1 MMNHIG
7 VCLSYDATWQCLR
20 RLTSEARFLEIIKHD
35 HWIWIYD
42 NLNFKMSIRHER
54 SGMQVHTCTY
64 ISLLKHTFIY
74 ICTLY
79 CNNNRHTP
87 RHDECHFQTSSESKK
102 LT

>member
-1 MMNHIG
+1 MNHIG

-64 ISLLKHTFIY
+64 IAIPCKAHFHIIY
-74 ICTLY
+74 MYITL
-79 CNNNRHTP
+79 
-87 RHDECHFQTSSESKK
+87 
-102 LT
+102 